1 MVKQSTLCKQTNNP
15 DFFYS
20 VDIPCKLPGSSILV
34 IKVMEALGQMENI
47 RANGD
52 EIVGE
57 TKIDL
62 ETRYFNAKWLEMN
75 KVNWVPME

>member
-1 MVKQSTLCKQTNNP
+1 
-15 DFFYS
+15 
-20 VDIPCKLPGSSILV
+20 
-34 IKVMEALGQMENI
+34 MENI